1 MSADRT
7 VGALDLASE
16 ALFQAL
22 GDNAYELDHDFR
34 FLTFNAGCVAYY
46 GVPAEAA
53 LGRPIWEV
61 LTGARG
67 SWLEPWLREAMAARR
82 PMRIEREGVVHP
94 GRWVEVT
101 AFPTAR
107 GLGVAFRDRT
117 AEHHAVEALRQGAA
131 RQAFLLALE
140 ERLRGLADPGE
151 AMAAAAELLGRHLR
165 SPRAGYAEMDAAAE
179 QLLVVRDWTDGRVPR
194 RTGERRPL
202 DAFGPAAAAELR
214 AGRVLVIED
223 CLADPRT
230 AGEAVAAIWASVGI
244 RALVVAPLVKAGVF
258 IAFLYAHDTGPR
270 RWSAAEADLVRDV
283 AERTWAAVERARAEA
298 ERRESEARL
307 ALATEAAGLGIW
319 DWDLVNNRF
328 VYSARA
334 KAICGFDP
342 GREPSYEEVQQAT
355 HPEDFPETS
364 AAARR
369 ALDPARREQ
378 PVFNY
383 RVVRPD
389 GSLRRVIA
397 HGRAVFGQVG
407 AKERALR
414 YVGTLQDVTEAW
426 EAAEA
431 LRESEAR
438 LRLAVKAGQMAVW
451 EYDIAADEVTRSPE
465 LNRLLGFAE
474 DATPSI
480 AQMRAGYWPGE
491 QERLQ
496 AIGQAALARGERHIE
511 AEYRYNRPDG
521 SVRWLMMRAEVRF
534 GAAGTPSKVVGV
546 VLDVTPR
553 KAAEERQALLMREV
567 DHRAKNALAVVQAAV
582 RLTLAPDLESYR
594 RAIAGRVAALARAQT
609 LLAEDRW
616 SGAEL
621 RTLVE
626 GELSAF
632 VGERQR
638 AVLEGPSVALPA
650 RAAQPLA
657 MAIHELATNAVKY
670 GALSVPSGCVALR
683 WWVEVRAEPVLTLR
697 WTETGG
703 PRVERPPAR
712 RGFGSRVLEGTVRG
726 QLSGVVALAWE
737 AGGLVCTLEVPL
749 RRAGEA
755 GSAPE
760 IE

>member
-1 MSADRT
+1 
-7 VGALDLASE
+7 
-16 ALFQAL
+16 
-22 GDNAYELDHDFR
+22 
-34 FLTFNAGCVAYY
+34 
-46 GVPAEAA
+46 
-53 LGRPIWEV
+53 
-61 LTGARG
+61 
-67 SWLEPWLREAMAARR
+67 MATRR
-82 PMRIEREGVVHP
+82 PMRIEREGVAHP
-94 GRWVEVT
+94 GRWLEIT

-117 AEHHAVEALRQGAA
+117 AEHHATEALREGAA

-151 AMAAAAELLGRHLR
+151 AMAAAAELLGRHLGAA
-165 SPRAGYAEMDAAAE
+165 RAGYAEVDAAGE
-179 QLLVVRDWTDGRVPR
+179 GLLVVRDWTDGRVPR
-194 RTGERRPL
+194 RTGEQRPL

-214 AGRVLVIED
+214 AGRVLVVED

-230 AGEAVAAIWASVGI
+230 VGEAVAATWAGIGI
-244 RALVVAPLVKAGVF
+244 RALVVAPLVKAGAF

-307 ALATEAAGLGIW
+307 ALAAEAAGLGIW
-319 DWDLVNNRF
+319 DWDLGTNRF
-328 VYSARA
+328 VYSAQA

-342 GREPSYEEVQQAT
+342 GREPSYEEVCRAT
-355 HPEDFPETS
+355 HPEDFPATS

-369 ALDPARREQ
+369 AIDPARRER
-378 PVFNY
+378 PVFDY

-397 HGRAVFGQVG
+397 HGRVVFGCIG
-407 AKERALR
+407 GEERAVR

-438 LRLAVKAGQMAVW
+438 LRLAVEAGQMAVW
-451 EYDIAADEVTRSPE
+451 GYDVATDQVTGSPE
-465 LNRLLGFAE
+465 LNRLLGFPE

-480 AQMRAGYWPGE
+480 AEMRARYWPGE
-491 QERLQ
+491 QERVR
-496 AIGQAALARGERHIE
+496 AAGQAALARGERHFE
-511 AEYRYNRPDG
+511 AEYRYLWPDG
-521 SVRWLMMRAEVRF
+521 SVRWLMMRAEIRF
-534 GAAGTPSKVVGV
+534 GIGGMPSKVVGV
-546 VLDVTPR
+546 VLDVTAR
-553 KAAEERQALLMREV
+553 KAAEERQVLLMREV

-621 RTLVE
+621 RTLIE

-638 AVLEGPSVALPA
+638 AMLEGPSVALPA

-657 MAIHELATNAVKY
+657 MAVHELATNAVKY
-670 GALSVPSGCVALR
+670 GALSVPSGCVAVR
-683 WWVEVRAEPVLTLR
+683 WSVESGAEPVLSLR

-703 PRVERPPAR
+703 PAVTAPPVR

-726 QLSGVVALAWE
+726 QLAGVVTLAWE
-737 AGGLVCTLEVPL
+737 PGGLVCTLEVPL
-749 RRAGEA
+749 RREDGAESGLV
-755 GSAPE
+755 SCP
-760 IE
+760 